1 MGRNDAVKKII
12 IIIAAVLLV
21 GGGVAYFM
29 FLKPAPEP
37 ETSYY
42 SPGESFVTNIKDS
55 TRLLKATVS
64 LEILS
69 TETEE
74 VAEELAENNDVIR
87 DIIVFTLRGKT
98 EDELRSMGIEEDLRK
113 ELQKNIS
120 EKMEIDYLQ
129 KVYFND
135 FVIQ

>member
-1 MGRNDAVKKII
+1 MKKII
-12 IIIAAVLLV
+12 IIIVAVLLV
-21 GGGVAYFM
+21 AGVAVYFL

-37 ETSYY
+37 ELSYY

-55 TRLLKATVS
+55 VRLLKTSVV
-64 LEILS
+64 LEIS
-69 TETEE
+69 TTDTEE
-74 VAEELAENNDVIR
+74 VQEYLKENNHVIR

-98 EDELRSMGIEEDLRK
+98 EDELRSMGIDEGLREELR
-113 ELQKNIS
+113 ENIS
-120 EKMEIDYLQ
+120 KKMGIDYLQ

>member
-1 MGRNDAVKKII
+1 MKKVII
-12 IIIAAVLLV
+12 IIVAVLV
-21 GGGVAYFM
+21 VAGVAVYFL

-37 ETSYY
+37 ELSYY

-55 TRLLKATVS
+55 VRLLKTSVVLEVS
-64 LEILS
+64 
-69 TETEE
+69 TTDTEE
-74 VAEELAENNDVIR
+74 VQEYLRENNHVIR

-98 EDELRSMGIEEDLRK
+98 EEELRSMGIDEGLREELR
-113 ELQKNIS
+113 KNIS
-120 EKMEIDYLQ
+120 KKMGIDYLQ

>member
-1 MGRNDAVKKII
+1 MKKII
-12 IIIAAVLLV
+12 IIIVAVLLV
-21 GGGVAYFM
+21 AGGAVYFL

-37 ETSYY
+37 EVSFY

-55 TRLLKATVS
+55 VRLLKTSVVLEVS
-64 LEILS
+64 T

-74 VAEELAENNDVIR
+74 VTEYLTKNNHIIR
-87 DIIVFTLRGKT
+87 DIVLFTLRSKT
-98 EDELRSMGIEEDLRK
+98 EDELRSMGVEEGLRE
-113 ELQKNIS
+113 ELRKNIS
-120 EKMEIDYLQ
+120 RQLGIDYVQ